1 MNTSLRSIFALTL
14 IILSSTIANADQ
26 SAALTAAKAWLA
38 LVDAGEYQQSW
49 LTANKTLKEQSE
61 KEEWANY
68 LKAIRKPFGKVIS
81 RSVTRSRT
89 VSQIQG
95 MPDGEYFQVQFEVKP
110 LNRTG
115 MERMTVAKESGS
127 WKVAGYMV
135 R

>member
-95 MPDGEYFQVQFEVKP
+95 MPDGEYFQVQFEVKS

>member
-1 MNTSLRSIFALTL
+1 MKTSFRLIFALTL
-14 IILSSTIANADQ
+14 IILTSIIANADQ
-26 SAALTAAKAWLA
+26 GAAMTAAKAWLA
-38 LVDAGEYQQSW
+38 LVDAGDYQQSW

-68 LKAIRKPFGKVIS
+68 LKAIRGPLGKVIR

-95 MPDGEYFQVQFEVKP
+95 MPDGEYFQVQFEVKF
-110 LNRTG
+110 LNKSG
-115 MERMTVAKESGS
+115 MERMTVAKEGGS
-127 WKVAGYMV
+127 WKVAGYMF

>member
-1 MNTSLRSIFALTL
+1 MNTSFKLIFALTL
-14 IILSSTIANADQ
+14 IILTSTIANAEQ
-26 SAALTAAKAWLA
+26 HEAMTAAKVWLA
-38 LVDAGEYQQSW
+38 LVDAGEYNQSW

-68 LKAIRKPFGKVIS
+68 LKAIREPLGKVIS
-81 RSVTRSRT
+81 RKVTRSRT

-95 MPDGEYFQVQFEVKP
+95 MPDGEYFQVQFEVKS

-127 WKVAGYMV
+127 WKVAGYML